1 MTFERYSSSTPEET
15 SDTFPLGTNSDR
27 YKDMGVMTFTPGREI
42 PARQQI
48 GIKVSNGTK
57 ITYICGTT
65 YTAHDGGVLTL
76 SKDGG
81 VPFTETATTTW
92 PDNQPGTMRIGAAEL
107 FVDDSGDSSSGSESS
122 SSESSSSE
130 SSSGG
135 GY

>member
-1 MTFERYSSSTPEET
+1 MCIR
-15 SDTFPLGTNSDR
+15 DR
-27 YKDMGVMTFTPGREI
+27 
-42 PARQQI
+42 
-48 GIKVSNGTK
+48 